1 MPNPTA
7 AQLELAGFTGFVPQE
22 MWGKDHRS
30 TLLYAETRA
39 VDYGGVIDRR
49 HMREDGDRYPSYLAN
64 GTQLKGHTDDDCLRD
79 AEHAGLLVYANGT
92 VEFTDA
98 GWEFVGKLRRE
109 KAERTYKGISQ
120 KQLAEAMGDYNGGG
134 GVLPPKADG

>member
-7 AQLELAGFTGFVPQE
+7 PQPEFTGFTGFVPME

-30 TLLYAETRA
+30 TIIYAETRA
-39 VDYGGVIDRR
+39 VDYGGVLDRR
-49 HMREDGDRYPSYLAN
+49 HLRQDGDAYPSYLTN

-79 AEHAGLLVYANGT
+79 AEHAGLLHFANNA

-98 GWEFVGKLRRE
+98 GWKYVNKLRRE
-109 KAERTYKGISQ
+109 KAERSFKGI
-120 KQLAEAMGDYNGGG
+120 KMADLAEILGANGVEAHGG
-134 GVLPPKADG
+134 PH